1 MKKLLTIVSIM
12 FLIACDKSEDTTNP
26 ATLLGTFAP
35 TEGIQVTGMAEIV
48 ISTNSNLVN
57 LKDFSISE
65 GPDLKV
71 YLSKTALP
79 DDFISL
85 GDLTSAKTYAINQTV
100 DFSQYQYV
108 LIHCENFNHLY
119 AVAKLSN

>member
-85 GDLTSAKTYAINQTV
+85 GDLTSARTYAINQTV

>member
-1 MKKLLTIVSIM
+1 
-12 FLIACDKSEDTTNP
+12 
-26 ATLLGTFAP
+26 
-35 TEGIQVTGMAEIV
+35 
-48 ISTNSNLVN
+48 VN
-57 LKDFSISE
+57 LKDFSISD

-85 GDLTSAKTYAINQTV
+85 GDLTSARTYAINQSV
-100 DFSQYQYV
+100 DFSEYQYV

>member
-79 DDFISL
+79 EDFISL
-85 GDLTSAKTYAINQTV
+85 GDLTSARTYAINQTV